1 MMTGENVP
9 MIMTFVILGVTI
21 ALFIFSRLRADLVAL
36 LSLLALF
43 VTGILTSK
51 QALSGFADSTVIMV
65 ASLFVVGEGLSRTG
79 ITAWLGQFFM
89 RQAGDSDVRL
99 MVVVM
104 LGTAVLSAFL
114 SNTGTVAMLLPAV
127 VAASW
132 RIGGLPSRFLLPMAI
147 AANLGGLMTLIGSP
161 PNIVVSDTLVAAG
174 FASFGF
180 FEFAIVG
187 IPLTLLAAGFVLLFG
202 RKLLPSYQT
211 SDRPVDLDQS
221 MGRLSESYR
230 LTGKL
235 FRVRVRNASPLVGKT
250 LAEAA
255 LGRDFGISVLDIFQ
269 ENSPDEP
276 SDSRRDRRRHGLQ
289 ERLDWLQADEGRL
302 PSADTVIRAQDML
315 LVKGDP
321 SVVTDL
327 TERFNVGVQPVDPSH
342 ERLSDLLLSQE
353 VGVAEVILTPRSK
366 YSGQTVVESQ
376 IGDTYQVQVIT
387 VRRGD
392 SLLPRKGTRLQFG
405 DSLLVRGKW
414 EKIERIGKETDN
426 FVVVGEPEAMAR
438 QVIDLTPRSLIA
450 VLTLLGMVA
459 LMLFNIMP
467 TVMAVLLAAA
477 VMVVTGCVTPDGAYR
492 AVNWQTVILIAAMLP
507 MSIALE
513 ITGGAELIANGLIN
527 TLGAVGPLAMLAG
540 AFLLTT
546 GFSQVMSNTAT
557 TVLVAPIVLQS
568 ALGLGIAPQPMLMMV
583 AIGAAAA
590 FLTPIASP
598 TNTLVL
604 APGSYTWGDYARIG
618 LPLLLLVLLASLLIV
633 PIAWPL

>member
-1 MMTGENVP
+1 MTGENVP

-43 VTGILTSK
+43 LAGILTSK

-65 ASLFVVGEGLSRTG
+65 AALFVVGEGLSRTG

-114 SNTGTVAMLLPAV
+114 SNTGTVAMLMPAV

-174 FASFGF
+174 FPPFGF
-180 FEFAIVG
+180 FEFAIAG
-187 IPLTLLAAGFVLLFG
+187 IPLTLLAIAFVLLLG
-202 RKLLPSYQT
+202 RRLLPSHQT
-211 SDRPVDLDQS
+211 SDRPVDLDRS
-221 MGRLSESYR
+221 MGQLSESYR
-230 LTGKL
+230 LPGKL

-255 LGRDFGISVLDIFQ
+255 LGRDFGVSVLAVVRED
-269 ENSPDEP
+269 D
-276 SDSRRDRRRHGLQ
+276 DDHGAAGRHDRRRLRVQ
-289 ERLDWLQADEGRL
+289 DQLDWLQADEDRL
-302 PSADTVIRAQDML
+302 PGPDTVIHAQDLL

-321 SVVTDL
+321 AAVTEM
-327 TERFNVGVQPVDPSH
+327 TERFNVGVQPVDPDS

-353 VGVAEVILTPRSK
+353 VGVAEVILTPRSS
-366 YSGQTVVESQ
+366 YAGQTLAESQ
-376 IGDTYQVQVIT
+376 IGDRYRVQVIT
-387 VRRGD
+387 VRRGEN
-392 SLLPRKGTRLQFG
+392 LLPRQQTSLQFG

-414 EKIERIGKETDN
+414 EDIDRIGKETDN
-426 FVVVGEPEAMAR
+426 FVVVGEPQAMAR
-438 QVIDLTPRSLIA
+438 QVVDLTPRSLIA

-459 LMLFNIMP
+459 LMLFNVMP

-513 ITGGAELIANGLIN
+513 VTGGAELIANGLIN

-568 ALGLGIAPQPMLMMV
+568 ALGLGIAPEPMLMMV

-604 APGSYTWGDYARIG
+604 APGGYTWGDYARIG

-633 PIAWPL
+633 PVAWPL

>member
-1 MMTGENVP
+1 MTSENVP
-9 MIMTFVILGVTI
+9 MILTFAILGLTI

-43 VTGILTSK
+43 ATGILTSK

-65 ASLFVVGEGLSRTG
+65 AALFVVGEGLSRTG

-89 RQAGDSDVRL
+89 RQAGDSDLRL

-132 RIGGLPSRFLLPMAI
+132 RIGGLPSRFLLTMAI
-147 AANLGGLMTLIGSP
+147 ADNLGGLMMLIGSP

-180 FEFAIVG
+180 FEFAIIG
-187 IPLTLLAAGFVLLFG
+187 IPLTLAAAAFVLLFG
-202 RKLLPSYQT
+202 RKLLPSHQT

-235 FRVRVRNASPLVGKT
+235 FRVRVRNASSLVGKT
-250 LAEAA
+250 LADAA
-255 LGRDFGISVLDIFQ
+255 LGRDFGVTVLDVFQ
-269 ENSPDEP
+269 EADPDEQP
-276 SDSRRDRRRHGLQ
+276 ASRRDRRRHGLQ

-321 SVVTDL
+321 NAVTDL

-353 VGVAEVILTPRSK
+353 VGVAEVILTPRSR
-366 YSGQTVVESQ
+366 YSGQTVAESQ

-392 SLLPRKGTRLQFG
+392 SLLPRKSTQLQFG

-414 EKIERIGKETDN
+414 ENIERIGKETDN
-426 FVVVGEPEAMAR
+426 FVVVGEPQAMAR

-459 LMLFNIMP
+459 LMLFNVMP

-477 VMVVTGCVTPDGAYR
+477 VMVITGCVTPDGAYR
-492 AVNWQTVILIAAMLP
+492 AINWQTVILIAAMLP

-513 ITGGAELIANGLIN
+513 ITGGAELIANGLIS
-527 TLGAVGPLAMLAG
+527 TLGTVGPLAMLAG

-557 TVLVAPIVLQS
+557 TVLVAPIVLQA

-583 AIGAAAA
+583 AVGAGAA

-604 APGSYTWGDYARIG
+604 APGGYSWGDYARIG
-618 LPLLLLVLLASLLIV
+618 LPLLLLVLFISLLIV

>member
-1 MMTGENVP
+1 MMSENVP
-9 MIMTFVILGVTI
+9 MILTFAILGLTI

-43 VTGILTSK
+43 ATGILTSK

-65 ASLFVVGEGLSRTG
+65 AALFVVGEGLSRTG

-89 RQAGDSDVRL
+89 RQAGDSDLRL

-180 FEFAIVG
+180 FEFAIIG
-187 IPLTLLAAGFVLLFG
+187 IPLTLAAAAFVLLFG
-202 RKLLPSYQT
+202 RKLLPSHQT

-235 FRVRVRNASPLVGKT
+235 FRVRVRNASSLVGKT
-250 LAEAA
+250 LADAA
-255 LGRDFGISVLDIFQ
+255 LGRDFGVTVLDVFQ
-269 ENSPDEP
+269 EADPDEQP
-276 SDSRRDRRRHGLQ
+276 ASRRDRRRHGLQ

-321 SVVTDL
+321 NAVTDL

-353 VGVAEVILTPRSK
+353 VGVAEVILTPRSR
-366 YSGQTVVESQ
+366 YSGQTVAESQ

-392 SLLPRKGTRLQFG
+392 SLLPRKSTQLQFG

-414 EKIERIGKETDN
+414 ENIERIGKETDN
-426 FVVVGEPEAMAR
+426 FVVVGEPQAMAR

-459 LMLFNIMP
+459 LMLFNVMP

-477 VMVVTGCVTPDGAYR
+477 VMVITGCVTPDGAYR
-492 AVNWQTVILIAAMLP
+492 AINWQTVILIAAMLP

-513 ITGGAELIANGLIN
+513 ITGGAELIANGLIS
-527 TLGAVGPLAMLAG
+527 TLGTVGPLAMLAG

-557 TVLVAPIVLQS
+557 TVLVAPIVLQA

-583 AIGAAAA
+583 AVGAGAA

-604 APGSYTWGDYARIG
+604 APGGYSWGDYA
-618 LPLLLLVLLASLLIV
+618 
-633 PIAWPL
+633 

>member
-1 MMTGENVP
+1 MMSENVP
-9 MIMTFVILGVTI
+9 MILTFAILGLTI

-65 ASLFVVGEGLSRTG
+65 AALFVVGEGLSRTG

-89 RQAGDSDVRL
+89 RQAGDSDLRL

-180 FEFAIVG
+180 FEFAIIG
-187 IPLTLLAAGFVLLFG
+187 IPLTLAAAAFVLLFG
-202 RKLLPSYQT
+202 RKLLPSHQT

-235 FRVRVRNASPLVGKT
+235 FRVRVRNASSLVGKT
-250 LAEAA
+250 LADAA
-255 LGRDFGISVLDIFQ
+255 LGRDFGVTVLDVFQ
-269 ENSPDEP
+269 EADPDEQP
-276 SDSRRDRRRHGLQ
+276 AGRRDRRRHGLQ

-321 SVVTDL
+321 NAVTDL

-353 VGVAEVILTPRSK
+353 VGVAEVILTPRSR
-366 YSGQTVVESQ
+366 YSGQTVAESQ

-392 SLLPRKGTRLQFG
+392 SLLPRKSTQLQFG

-414 EKIERIGKETDN
+414 ENIERIGKETDN
-426 FVVVGEPEAMAR
+426 FVVVGEPQAMAR

-459 LMLFNIMP
+459 LMLFNVMP

-477 VMVVTGCVTPDGAYR
+477 VMVITGCVTPDGAYR
-492 AVNWQTVILIAAMLP
+492 AINWQTVILIAAMLP

-513 ITGGAELIANGLIN
+513 ITGGAELIANGLIS
-527 TLGAVGPLAMLAG
+527 TLGTVGPLAMLAG

-557 TVLVAPIVLQS
+557 TVLVAPIVLQA

-583 AIGAAAA
+583 AVGAGAA

-604 APGSYTWGDYARIG
+604 APGGYSWGDYARIG
-618 LPLLLLVLLASLLIV
+618 LPLLLLVLFISLLIV

>member
-1 MMTGENVP
+1 MTSENVP
-9 MIMTFVILGVTI
+9 MILTFAILGLTI

-43 VTGILTSK
+43 ATGILTSK

-65 ASLFVVGEGLSRTG
+65 AALFVVGEGLSRTG

-89 RQAGDSDVRL
+89 RQAGDSDLRL

-180 FEFAIVG
+180 FEFAIIG
-187 IPLTLLAAGFVLLFG
+187 IPLTLAAAAFVLLFG
-202 RKLLPSYQT
+202 RKLLPSHQT

-235 FRVRVRNASPLVGKT
+235 FRVRVRNASSLVGKT
-250 LAEAA
+250 LADAA
-255 LGRDFGISVLDIFQ
+255 LGRDFGVTVLDVFQ
-269 ENSPDEP
+269 EADPDEQP
-276 SDSRRDRRRHGLQ
+276 ASRRDRRRHGLQ

-321 SVVTDL
+321 NAVTDL

-353 VGVAEVILTPRSK
+353 VGVAEVILTPRSR
-366 YSGQTVVESQ
+366 YSGQTVAESQ

-392 SLLPRKGTRLQFG
+392 SLLPRKSTQLQFG

-414 EKIERIGKETDN
+414 ENIERIGKETDN
-426 FVVVGEPEAMAR
+426 FVVVGEPQAMAR

-459 LMLFNIMP
+459 LMLFNVMP

-477 VMVVTGCVTPDGAYR
+477 VMVITGCVTPDGAYR
-492 AVNWQTVILIAAMLP
+492 AINWQTVILIAAMLP

-513 ITGGAELIANGLIN
+513 ITGGAELIANGLIS
-527 TLGAVGPLAMLAG
+527 TLGTVGPLAMLAG

-557 TVLVAPIVLQS
+557 TVLVAPIVLQA

-583 AIGAAAA
+583 AVGAGAA

-604 APGSYTWGDYARIG
+604 APGGYSWGDYARIG
-618 LPLLLLVLLASLLIV
+618 LPLLLLVLFISLLIV

>member
-1 MMTGENVP
+1 MMSENVP
-9 MIMTFVILGVTI
+9 MILTFAILGLTI

-43 VTGILTSK
+43 ATGILTSK

-65 ASLFVVGEGLSRTG
+65 AALFVVGEGLSRTG

-89 RQAGDSDVRL
+89 RQAGDSDLRL

-174 FASFGF
+174 FSSFGF
-180 FEFAIVG
+180 FEFAIIG
-187 IPLTLLAAGFVLLFG
+187 IPLTLAAAAFVLLFG
-202 RKLLPSYQT
+202 RKLLPSHQT

-235 FRVRVRNASPLVGKT
+235 FRVRVRNASSLVGKT
-250 LAEAA
+250 LADAA
-255 LGRDFGISVLDIFQ
+255 LGRDFGVTVLDVFQ
-269 ENSPDEP
+269 EADPDEQP
-276 SDSRRDRRRHGLQ
+276 ASRRDRRRHGLQ

-321 SVVTDL
+321 NAVTDL

-353 VGVAEVILTPRSK
+353 VGVAEVILTPRSR
-366 YSGQTVVESQ
+366 YSGQTVAESQ

-392 SLLPRKGTRLQFG
+392 SLLPRKSTQLQFG

-414 EKIERIGKETDN
+414 ENIERIGKETDN
-426 FVVVGEPEAMAR
+426 FVVVGEPQAMAR

-459 LMLFNIMP
+459 LMLFNVMP

-477 VMVVTGCVTPDGAYR
+477 VMVITGCVTPDGAYR
-492 AVNWQTVILIAAMLP
+492 AINWQTVILIAAMLP

-513 ITGGAELIANGLIN
+513 ITGGAELIANGLIS
-527 TLGAVGPLAMLAG
+527 TLGTVGPLAMLAG

-557 TVLVAPIVLQS
+557 TVLVAPIVLQA

-583 AIGAAAA
+583 AVGAGAA

-604 APGSYTWGDYARIG
+604 APGGYSWGDYARIG
-618 LPLLLLVLLASLLIV
+618 LPLLLLVLFISLLIV

>member
-1 MMTGENVP
+1 MTSENVP
-9 MIMTFVILGVTI
+9 MILTFAILGLTI

-43 VTGILTSK
+43 ATGILTSK

-65 ASLFVVGEGLSRTG
+65 AALFVVGEGLSRTG

-89 RQAGDSDVRL
+89 RQAGDSDLRL

-180 FEFAIVG
+180 FEFAIIG
-187 IPLTLLAAGFVLLFG
+187 IPLTLAAAAFVLLFG
-202 RKLLPSYQT
+202 RKLLPSHQT

-235 FRVRVRNASPLVGKT
+235 FRVRVRNASSLVGKT
-250 LAEAA
+250 LADAA
-255 LGRDFGISVLDIFQ
+255 LGRDFGVTVLDVFQ
-269 ENSPDEP
+269 EADPDEQP
-276 SDSRRDRRRHGLQ
+276 ASRRDRRRHGLQ

-321 SVVTDL
+321 NAVTDL

-353 VGVAEVILTPRSK
+353 VGVAEVILTPRSR
-366 YSGQTVVESQ
+366 YSGQTVAESQ

-392 SLLPRKGTRLQFG
+392 SLLPRKGTQLQFG

-414 EKIERIGKETDN
+414 ENIERIGKETDN
-426 FVVVGEPEAMAR
+426 FVVVGEPQAMAR

-459 LMLFNIMP
+459 LMLFNVMP

-477 VMVVTGCVTPDGAYR
+477 VMVITGCVTPDGAYR
-492 AVNWQTVILIAAMLP
+492 AINWQTVILIAAMLP

-513 ITGGAELIANGLIN
+513 ITGGAELIANGLIS
-527 TLGAVGPLAMLAG
+527 TLGTVGPLAMLAG

-557 TVLVAPIVLQS
+557 TVLVAPIVLQA

-583 AIGAAAA
+583 AVGAGAA

-604 APGSYTWGDYARIG
+604 APGGYSWGDYARIG
-618 LPLLLLVLLASLLIV
+618 LPLLLLVLFISLLIV

>member
-1 MMTGENVP
+1 
-9 MIMTFVILGVTI
+9 MILTFAILGLTI

-43 VTGILTSK
+43 ATGILTSK

-65 ASLFVVGEGLSRTG
+65 AALFVVGEGLSRTG

-89 RQAGDSDVRL
+89 RQAGDSDLRL

-180 FEFAIVG
+180 FEFAIIG
-187 IPLTLLAAGFVLLFG
+187 IPLTLAAAAFVLLFG
-202 RKLLPSYQT
+202 RKLLPSHQT

-235 FRVRVRNASPLVGKT
+235 FRVRVRNASSLVGKT
-250 LAEAA
+250 LADAA
-255 LGRDFGISVLDIFQ
+255 LGRDFGVTVLDVFQ
-269 ENSPDEP
+269 EADPDEQP
-276 SDSRRDRRRHGLQ
+276 ASRRDRRRHGLQ

-321 SVVTDL
+321 NAVTDL

-353 VGVAEVILTPRSK
+353 VGVAEVILTPRSR
-366 YSGQTVVESQ
+366 YSGQTVAESQ

-392 SLLPRKGTRLQFG
+392 SLLPRKSTQLQFG

-414 EKIERIGKETDN
+414 ENIERIGKETDN
-426 FVVVGEPEAMAR
+426 FVVVGEPQAMAR

-459 LMLFNIMP
+459 LMLFNVMP

-477 VMVVTGCVTPDGAYR
+477 VMVITGCVTPDGAYR
-492 AVNWQTVILIAAMLP
+492 AINWQTVILIAAMLP

-513 ITGGAELIANGLIN
+513 ITGGAELIANGLIS
-527 TLGAVGPLAMLAG
+527 TLGTVGPLAMLAG

-557 TVLVAPIVLQS
+557 TVLVAPIVLQA

-583 AIGAAAA
+583 AVGAGAA

-604 APGSYTWGDYARIG
+604 APGGYSWGDYARIG
-618 LPLLLLVLLASLLIV
+618 LPLLLLVLFISLLIV

>member
-1 MMTGENVP
+1 MTSENVP
-9 MIMTFVILGVTI
+9 MILTFAILGLTI

-43 VTGILTSK
+43 ATGILTSK

-65 ASLFVVGEGLSRTG
+65 AALFVVGEGLSRTG

-89 RQAGDSDVRL
+89 RQAGDSDLRL

-180 FEFAIVG
+180 FEFAIIG
-187 IPLTLLAAGFVLLFG
+187 IPLTLAAAAFVLLFG
-202 RKLLPSYQT
+202 RKLLPSHQT

-235 FRVRVRNASPLVGKT
+235 FRVRVRNASSLVGKT
-250 LAEAA
+250 LADAA
-255 LGRDFGISVLDIFQ
+255 LGRDFGVTVLDVFQ
-269 ENSPDEP
+269 EADPDEQP
-276 SDSRRDRRRHGLQ
+276 ASRRDRRRHGLQ

-321 SVVTDL
+321 NAVTDL

-353 VGVAEVILTPRSK
+353 VGVAEVILTPRSR
-366 YSGQTVVESQ
+366 YSGQTVAESQ

-392 SLLPRKGTRLQFG
+392 SLLPRKSTQLQFG

-414 EKIERIGKETDN
+414 ENIERIGKETDN
-426 FVVVGEPEAMAR
+426 FVVVGEPQAMAR

-459 LMLFNIMP
+459 LMLFNVMP

-477 VMVVTGCVTPDGAYR
+477 VMVITGCVTPDGAYR
-492 AVNWQTVILIAAMLP
+492 AINWQTVILIAAMLP

-513 ITGGAELIANGLIN
+513 ITGGAELIANGLIS
-527 TLGAVGPLAMLAG
+527 TLGTVGPLAMLAG

-557 TVLVAPIVLQS
+557 TVLVAPIVLQA

-583 AIGAAAA
+583 AVGAGAA

-604 APGSYTWGDYARIG
+604 APGGYSWGDYARIG
-618 LPLLLLVLLASLLIV
+618 LPLLLLVLFISLLIV
-633 PIAWPL
+633 PIAWPF

>member
-1 MMTGENVP
+1 MTSENVP
-9 MIMTFVILGVTI
+9 MILTFAILGLTI

-43 VTGILTSK
+43 ATGILTSK

-65 ASLFVVGEGLSRTG
+65 AALFVVGEGLSRTG

-89 RQAGDSDVRL
+89 RQAGDSDLRL

-180 FEFAIVG
+180 FEFAIIG
-187 IPLTLLAAGFVLLFG
+187 IPLTLAAAAFVLLFG
-202 RKLLPSYQT
+202 RKLLPSHRT

-235 FRVRVRNASPLVGKT
+235 FRVRVRNASSLVGKT
-250 LAEAA
+250 LADAA
-255 LGRDFGISVLDIFQ
+255 LGRDFGVTVLDVFQ
-269 ENSPDEP
+269 EADPDEQP
-276 SDSRRDRRRHGLQ
+276 ASRRDRRRHGLQ

-321 SVVTDL
+321 NAVTDL

-353 VGVAEVILTPRSK
+353 VGVAEVILTPRSR
-366 YSGQTVVESQ
+366 YSGQTVAESQ

-392 SLLPRKGTRLQFG
+392 SLLPRKSTQLQFG

-414 EKIERIGKETDN
+414 ENIERIGKETDN
-426 FVVVGEPEAMAR
+426 FVVVGEPQAMAR

-459 LMLFNIMP
+459 LMLFNVMP

-477 VMVVTGCVTPDGAYR
+477 VMVITGCVTPDGAYR
-492 AVNWQTVILIAAMLP
+492 AINWQTVILIAAMLP

-513 ITGGAELIANGLIN
+513 ITGGAELIANGLIS
-527 TLGAVGPLAMLAG
+527 TLGTVGPLAMLAG

-557 TVLVAPIVLQS
+557 TVLVAPIVLQA

-583 AIGAAAA
+583 AVGAGAA

-604 APGSYTWGDYARIG
+604 APGGYSWGDYARIG
-618 LPLLLLVLLASLLIV
+618 LPLLLLVLFISLLIV

>member
-1 MMTGENVP
+1 MSENVP
-9 MIMTFVILGVTI
+9 MILTFAILGLTI

-43 VTGILTSK
+43 ATGILTSK

-65 ASLFVVGEGLSRTG
+65 AALFVVGEGLSRTG

-89 RQAGDSDVRL
+89 RQAGDSDLRL

-180 FEFAIVG
+180 FEFAIIG
-187 IPLTLLAAGFVLLFG
+187 IPLTLAAAAFVLLFG
-202 RKLLPSYQT
+202 RKLLPSHQT

-235 FRVRVRNASPLVGKT
+235 FRVRVRNASSLVGKT
-250 LAEAA
+250 LADAA
-255 LGRDFGISVLDIFQ
+255 LGRDFGVTVLDVFQ
-269 ENSPDEP
+269 EADPDEQP
-276 SDSRRDRRRHGLQ
+276 ASRRDRRRHGLQ

-321 SVVTDL
+321 NAVTDL

-353 VGVAEVILTPRSK
+353 VGVAEVILTPRSR
-366 YSGQTVVESQ
+366 YSGQTVAESQ

-392 SLLPRKGTRLQFG
+392 SLLPRKSTQLQFG

-414 EKIERIGKETDN
+414 ENIERIGKETDN
-426 FVVVGEPEAMAR
+426 FVVVGEPQAMAR

-459 LMLFNIMP
+459 LMLFNVMP

-477 VMVVTGCVTPDGAYR
+477 VMVITGCVTPDGAYR
-492 AVNWQTVILIAAMLP
+492 AINWQTVILIAAMLP

-513 ITGGAELIANGLIN
+513 ITGGAELIANGLIS
-527 TLGAVGPLAMLAG
+527 TLGTVGPLAMLAG

-557 TVLVAPIVLQS
+557 TVLVAPIVLQA

-583 AIGAAAA
+583 AVGAGAA

-604 APGSYTWGDYARIG
+604 APGGYSWGDYARIG
-618 LPLLLLVLLASLLIV
+618 LPLLLLVLFISLLIV

>member
-1 MMTGENVP
+1 MMSENVP
-9 MIMTFVILGVTI
+9 MILTFAILGLTI

-65 ASLFVVGEGLSRTG
+65 AALFVVGEGLSRTG

-89 RQAGDSDVRL
+89 RQAGDSDLRL

-180 FEFAIVG
+180 FEFAIIG
-187 IPLTLLAAGFVLLFG
+187 IPLTLAAAAFVLLFG
-202 RKLLPSYQT
+202 RKLLPSHQT

-235 FRVRVRNASPLVGKT
+235 FRVRVRNASSLVGKT
-250 LAEAA
+250 LADAA
-255 LGRDFGISVLDIFQ
+255 LGRDFGVTVLDVFQ
-269 ENSPDEP
+269 EADPDEQP
-276 SDSRRDRRRHGLQ
+276 ASRRDRRRHGLQ

-321 SVVTDL
+321 NAVTDL

-353 VGVAEVILTPRSK
+353 VGVAEVILTPRSR
-366 YSGQTVVESQ
+366 YSGQTVAESQ

-392 SLLPRKGTRLQFG
+392 SLLPRKSTQLQFG

-414 EKIERIGKETDN
+414 ENIERIGKETDN
-426 FVVVGEPEAMAR
+426 FVVVGEPQAMAR

-459 LMLFNIMP
+459 LMLFNVMP

-477 VMVVTGCVTPDGAYR
+477 VMVITGCVTPDGAYR
-492 AVNWQTVILIAAMLP
+492 AINWQTVILIAAMLP

-513 ITGGAELIANGLIN
+513 ITGGAELIANGLIS
-527 TLGAVGPLAMLAG
+527 TLGTVGPLAMLAG

-557 TVLVAPIVLQS
+557 TVLVAPIVLQA

-583 AIGAAAA
+583 AVGAGAA

-604 APGSYTWGDYARIG
+604 APGGYSWGDYARIG
-618 LPLLLLVLLASLLIV
+618 LPLLLLVLFISLLIV

>member
-1 MMTGENVP
+1 MITGENLP
-9 MIMTFVILGVTI
+9 MILTFAILGLTI

-43 VTGILTSK
+43 VSGILTSK
-51 QALSGFADSTVIMV
+51 QALAGFSDSTVIMV
-65 ASLFVVGEGLSRTG
+65 AALFVVGEGLSRTG

-89 RQAGDSDVRL
+89 RQAGDSDLRL
-99 MVVVM
+99 MAVVM

-161 PNIVVSDTLVAAG
+161 PNIVVTDTLVAAG
-174 FASFGF
+174 YPGFGF

-187 IPLTLLAAGFVLLFG
+187 IPLTLAAAAFMLLLG
-202 RKLLPSYQT
+202 RRLLPSRQT
-211 SDRPVDLDQS
+211 SDRPVDLEQS
-221 MGRLSESYR
+221 MGQLSDSYR
-230 LTGKL
+230 LPGKL

-255 LGRDFGISVLDIFQ
+255 LGRDHGVSVLDVLRAD
-269 ENSPDEP
+269 ENEGLSPHRSE
-276 SDSRRDRRRHGLQ
+276 RRQSMQ
-289 ERLDWLQADEGRL
+289 ERLDWLQAEEQRV
-302 PSADTVIRAQDML
+302 PSAETLIHAQDML

-321 SVVTDL
+321 EAVTGL
-327 TERFNVGVQPVDPSH
+327 IERFNVGVQPVDPDS

-353 VGVAEVILTPRSK
+353 VGVAEVILTPRSQ
-366 YSGQTVVESQ
+366 YSGQTVAESQ
-376 IGDTYQVQVIT
+376 IGDKYRVQVIT

-392 SLLPRKGTRLQFG
+392 TLLPRRDTRLQFG

-414 EKIERIGKETDN
+414 EDIERIDRELEN
-426 FVVVGEPEAMAR
+426 FVVVGEPEAMER
-438 QVIDLTPRSLIA
+438 QVVDLTPRSLIA
-450 VLTLLGMVA
+450 ILTLLGMVV
-459 LMLFNIMP
+459 LMLLNVMP
-467 TVMAVLLAAA
+467 AVMAVLLAAA
-477 VMVVTGCVTPDGAYR
+477 VMVVSGCVTPDRAYR
-492 AVNWQTVILIAAMLP
+492 AINWQTVILIAAMLP

-513 ITGGAELIANGLIN
+513 VTGGAELIANALVD
-527 TLGAVGPLAMLAG
+527 TLGAIGPLAMLAG

-557 TVLVAPIVLQS
+557 TVLVAPIILQA
-568 ALGLGIAPQPMLMMV
+568 ALGLNIAPQPMMMMV

-604 APGSYTWGDYARIG
+604 APGGYTWGDYAKVG
-618 LPLLLLVLLASLLIV
+618 LPLMILVLLISLLIV

>member
-1 MMTGENVP
+1 MMSENVP
-9 MIMTFVILGVTI
+9 MILTFAILGLTI

-43 VTGILTSK
+43 ATGILTSK

-65 ASLFVVGEGLSRTG
+65 AALFVVGEGLSRTG

-89 RQAGDSDVRL
+89 RQAGDSDLRL

-180 FEFAIVG
+180 FEFAIIG
-187 IPLTLLAAGFVLLFG
+187 IPLTLAAAAFVLLFG
-202 RKLLPSYQT
+202 RKLLPSHQT

-235 FRVRVRNASPLVGKT
+235 FRVRVRNASSLVGKT
-250 LAEAA
+250 LADAA
-255 LGRDFGISVLDIFQ
+255 LGRDFGVTVLDVFQ
-269 ENSPDEP
+269 EADPDEQP
-276 SDSRRDRRRHGLQ
+276 ASRRDRRRHGLQ

-321 SVVTDL
+321 NAVTDL

-353 VGVAEVILTPRSK
+353 VGVAEVILTPRSR
-366 YSGQTVVESQ
+366 YSGQTVAESQ

-392 SLLPRKGTRLQFG
+392 SLLPRKSTQLQFG

-414 EKIERIGKETDN
+414 ENIERIGKETDN
-426 FVVVGEPEAMAR
+426 FVVVGEPQAMAR

-459 LMLFNIMP
+459 LMLFNVMP

-477 VMVVTGCVTPDGAYR
+477 VMVITGCVTPDGAYR
-492 AVNWQTVILIAAMLP
+492 AINWQTVILIAAMLP

-513 ITGGAELIANGLIN
+513 ITGGAELIANGLIS
-527 TLGAVGPLAMLAG
+527 TLGTVGPLAMLAG

-557 TVLVAPIVLQS
+557 TVLVAPIVLQA

-583 AIGAAAA
+583 AVGAGAA

-604 APGSYTWGDYARIG
+604 APGGYSWGDYARIG
-618 LPLLLLVLLASLLIV
+618 LPLLLLVLFISLLIV

>member
-1 MMTGENVP
+1 
-9 MIMTFVILGVTI
+9 MILTFAILGLTI

-65 ASLFVVGEGLSRTG
+65 AALFVVGEGLSRTG

-89 RQAGDSDVRL
+89 RQAGDSDLRL

-174 FASFGF
+174 FSSFGF
-180 FEFAIVG
+180 FEFAIIG
-187 IPLTLLAAGFVLLFG
+187 IPLTLAAAAFVLLFG
-202 RKLLPSYQT
+202 RKLLPSHQT

-235 FRVRVRNASPLVGKT
+235 FRVRVRNASSLVGKT
-250 LAEAA
+250 LADAA
-255 LGRDFGISVLDIFQ
+255 LGRDFGVTVLDVFQ
-269 ENSPDEP
+269 EADPDEQP
-276 SDSRRDRRRHGLQ
+276 ASRRDRRRHGLQ

-321 SVVTDL
+321 NAVTDL

-353 VGVAEVILTPRSK
+353 VGVAEVILTPRSR
-366 YSGQTVVESQ
+366 YSGQTVAESQ

-392 SLLPRKGTRLQFG
+392 SLLPRKSTQLQFG

-414 EKIERIGKETDN
+414 ENIERIGKETDN
-426 FVVVGEPEAMAR
+426 FVVVGEPQAMAR

-459 LMLFNIMP
+459 LMLFNVMP

-477 VMVVTGCVTPDGAYR
+477 VMVITGCVTPDGAYR
-492 AVNWQTVILIAAMLP
+492 AINWQTVILIAAMLP

-513 ITGGAELIANGLIN
+513 ITGGAELIANGLIS
-527 TLGAVGPLAMLAG
+527 TLGTVGPLAMLAG

-557 TVLVAPIVLQS
+557 TVLVAPIVLQA

-583 AIGAAAA
+583 AVGAGAA

-604 APGSYTWGDYARIG
+604 APGGYSWGDYARIG
-618 LPLLLLVLLASLLIV
+618 LPLLLLVLFISLLIV